1 MTSHEPVFPVLYT
14 FRRCPY
20 AMRARLAVKYSGVAV
35 ELREVD
41 LKHVPA
47 SLTQASSKETV
58 PVLMLPDGK
67 VLDESWD
74 ILLWALRRNDPDCWL
89 GEDECHLI
97 PADQLIEMNDYSF
110 KDDLDHY
117 KYADRYPEHPAEE
130 YRSRGEEFL
139 QELEE
144 LLRMQPYLLGDRI
157 SLADI
162 GVFPFIRQF
171 AFVDKDWFDQT
182 AHHHLQRWLDG
193 LLQCELFESVMVRH
207 PVWKPGDVPVMQGV

>member
-1 MTSHEPVFPVLYT
+1 VLYT

-20 AMRARLAVKYSGVAV
+20 AMRARLALKYSGAAI

-47 SLTQASSKETV
+47 SLSRASSKDTV
-58 PVLMLPDGK
+58 PVLVLPNGK

-74 ILLWALRRNDPDCWL
+74 ILLWALRQSDPDRWL
-89 GEDECHLI
+89 GEDESHLI
-97 PADQLIEMNDYSF
+97 PADQLVEMNDFSF

-144 LLRMQPYLLGDRI
+144 LLTAQTYLLGGRI

-162 GVFPFIRQF
+162 GIFPFIRQF
-171 AFVDKDWFDQT
+171 SLVDKDWFEQT
-182 AHHHLQRWLDG
+182 PYRHLQRWLDG
-193 LLQCELFESVMVRH
+193 FIQSGLFAAIMVKY
-207 PVWKPGDVPVMQGV
+207 PVWKPGEVPVIQGR

>member
-1 MTSHEPVFPVLYT
+1 MLYT

-20 AMRARLAVKYSGVAV
+20 AMRARLALKYNGAAV

-47 SLTQASSKETV
+47 SLSQASSKDTV
-58 PVLMLPDGK
+58 PVLALSDGK

-89 GEDECHLI
+89 GEDESHLI

-144 LLRMQPYLLGDRI
+144 LLTAQSYLLGDRI

-162 GVFPFIRQF
+162 GIFPFIRQF
-171 AFVDKDWFDQT
+171 AFVDKAWFDR
-182 AHHHLQRWLDG
+182 ASYCHLQRWLDG
-193 LLQCELFESVMVRH
+193 FLQSALFAAVMVKH
-207 PVWKPGDVPVMQGV
+207 PVWKPGDVPVIQGR